1 MARHFLSTILY
12 PVTITIS
19 TTGSLLFHF
28 SVASKHLTVAAWACP
43 KHWAAKKI
51 VNHLALVADKVDP
64 ATHYKS
70 NYFQTDDFSLSIQS
84 PALSV
89 REMWWRSQDHL
100 TNVVFVK
107 SCNRTRKK
115 GSYATNKTDRTHFR
129 YGGLV
134 YYVTTFFLLL
144 LLWCALLFWV
154 IKMSAVTF
162 KNGKK
167 AKAYIVIRCHAAISH
182 KKAALRWRIKN
193 QLRLLIFSLYP
204 AFISSWSTR

>member
-19 TTGSLLFHF
+19 TTGSLPFHF

-115 GSYATNKTDRTHFR
+115 GSCHQQNWSD
-129 YGGLV
+129 
-134 YYVTTFFLLL
+134 TFSLWGSGILCYHLFSAAV
-144 LLWCALLFWV
+144 WCALLFWV

-182 KKAALRWRIKN
+182 KKSCTTMKN
-193 QLRLLIFSLYP
+193 
-204 AFISSWSTR
+204 